1 MWRVLLFG
9 LLWWCTLAQAGAAAM
24 TYVYPPPE
32 SGADRRMD
40 YYWELMRA
48 ALEATEAQWGP
59 FVLEPSGMVMNADRS
74 QILLSNAETITTLV
88 RVTSRERERIMRPVR
103 IPLDKGLTGYR
114 LFLIRQQA
122 QPALDK
128 VRSLDDLRRFTIGQG
143 SNWVDTKVLRA
154 AGFMVETAPAYESL
168 FHMLDAGRFDLFSR
182 GINEISRELN
192 DRRSVFTNLAI
203 ESHLLLYYPLPRYY
217 FFAPTAQGERLAQ
230 RVEEGLNLLMRNGQF
245 ERMYREFKRQILAGL
260 DLSGRRLFRLE
271 NPELPPQTPLN
282 RSELWDNLAVE
293 RQSSLPR

>member
-48 ALEATEAQWGP
+48 ALQATEAQWGP

-74 QILLSNAETITTLV
+74 QILLSKSEAITTLV

-182 GINEISRELN
+182 GINEISREMD

-203 ESHLLLYYPLPRYY
+203 ESHLLLYYPLPRYF

-230 RVEEGLNLLMRNGQF
+230 RVEEGLHLLRRNGQF
-245 ERMYREFKRQILAGL
+245 ERMYREFKRQILVGL
-260 DLSGRRLFRLE
+260 DLSGRRLFRLD
-271 NPELPPQTPLN
+271 NPELPPQTPL
-282 RSELWDNLAVE
+282 SKADLWDDLVSE
-293 RQSSLPR
+293 RGARR